1 LPTASN
7 CMAYDNQGA
16 GMIKKLP
23 NDPINP
29 RILFLKTLGAV
40 FLAELFVMFFISLL
54 PDIPLALE
62 AFFDAFTLSAL
73 VVPFLYFFLLRP
85 IQKAIIDRERTEA
98 ERYELKKMNLVK
110 SEFISI
116 AAHEL
121 RTPVAAIMGYTELL
135 SDQNMIDT
143 FNEQQ
148 KRDFLSTIYE
158 SSEQLDK
165 IVDDI
170 LDVSRIESGQRIPL
184 YKKPLSIRTLL
195 EKVVNRLCLKSNHNL
210 ILEVSPEV
218 PERMEFDEHRIEQVI
233 DNLLSNAIK
242 YSPKK
247 SPITIF
253 AEADNYRCSVTV
265 TDQGIGMSNEQ
276 KNRVYD
282 KFYRADTSDTAV
294 RGLGLGMSIVKQI
307 IDDHDGKILIDS
319 RLSEG
324 TSVRFTLP
332 R

>member
-1 LPTASN
+1 
-7 CMAYDNQGA
+7 MIIKGA
-16 GMIKKLP
+16 LMVEKKLP
-23 NDPINP
+23 NYPINP
-29 RILFLKTLGAV
+29 RVLFLKTLGAV
-40 FLAELFVMFFISLL
+40 FLAEFFVMFFMSLL
-54 PDIPLALE
+54 PDLSLALK
-62 AFFDAFTLSAL
+62 AFLDAFTLSVL
-73 VVPFLYFFLLRP
+73 VVPFLYFFLLQP
-85 IQKAIIDRERTEA
+85 IQKTIIDRERTEA
-98 ERYELKKMNLVK
+98 ERSELKKTDIVK

-121 RTPVAAIMGYTELL
+121 RTPVAIIMGYTELL
-135 SDQNMIDT
+135 SDQNMIDS

-148 KRDFLSTIYE
+148 KKDFLSTIYE

-184 YKKPLSIRTLL
+184 YKKPLSIKTLL
-195 EKVVNRLCLKSNHNL
+195 EKVLNRLSLKSNHNL

-218 PERMEFDEHRIEQVI
+218 PERLGFDEHRIDQVI
-233 DNLLSNAIK
+233 ENLLSNAIK
-242 YSPKK
+242 YSPEQR
-247 SPITIF
+247 PITI
-253 AEADNYRCSVTV
+253 AVEADNHRCSVMV

-276 KNRVYD
+276 KDRVYD

-307 IDDHDGKILIDS
+307 IDDHDGTILIDS
-319 RLSEG
+319 KLSEG
-324 TSVRFTLP
+324 TSVCFTLP

>member
-1 LPTASN
+1 
-7 CMAYDNQGA
+7 MIIKGA
-16 GMIKKLP
+16 LMVEKKLP
-23 NDPINP
+23 NYPINP
-29 RILFLKTLGAV
+29 RVLFFKTLGAV
-40 FLAELFVMFFISLL
+40 FLAEFFVMFFMSLL
-54 PDIPLALE
+54 PDLSLALK
-62 AFFDAFTLSAL
+62 AFLDAFTLSVL
-73 VVPFLYFFLLRP
+73 VVPFLYFFLLQP
-85 IQKAIIDRERTEA
+85 IQKTIIDRERTEA
-98 ERYELKKMNLVK
+98 ERSELKKTDIVK

-121 RTPVAAIMGYTELL
+121 RTPVATIMGYTELL
-135 SDQNMIDT
+135 SDQNMIDS

-148 KRDFLSTIYE
+148 KKDFLSTIYE

-184 YKKPLSIRTLL
+184 YKKPLSIKTLL
-195 EKVVNRLCLKSNHNL
+195 EKVLNRLSLKSNHNL

-218 PERMEFDEHRIEQVI
+218 PERLGFDEHRIDQVI
-233 DNLLSNAIK
+233 ENLLSNAIK
-242 YSPKK
+242 YSPEQR
-247 SPITIF
+247 PITI
-253 AEADNYRCSVTV
+253 AVEADNHRCSVMV

-276 KNRVYD
+276 KDRVYD

-307 IDDHDGKILIDS
+307 IDDHDGTILIDS
-319 RLSEG
+319 KLSEG
-324 TSVRFTLP
+324 TSVCFTLP

>member
-1 LPTASN
+1 
-7 CMAYDNQGA
+7 MVE
-16 GMIKKLP
+16 KKLP
-23 NDPINP
+23 NYPINP
-29 RILFLKTLGAV
+29 RVLFFKTLGAV
-40 FLAELFVMFFISLL
+40 FLAEFFVMFFMSLL
-54 PDIPLALE
+54 PDLSLALK
-62 AFFDAFTLSAL
+62 AFLDAFTLSVL
-73 VVPFLYFFLLRP
+73 VVPFLYFFLLQP
-85 IQKAIIDRERTEA
+85 IQKTIIDRERTEA
-98 ERYELKKMNLVK
+98 ERSELKKTDIVK

-121 RTPVAAIMGYTELL
+121 RTPVAIIMGYTELL
-135 SDQNMIDT
+135 SDQNIIDS

-148 KRDFLSTIYE
+148 KKDFLSTIYE

-170 LDVSRIESGQRIPL
+170 LDVSRIESGQCIPL
-184 YKKPLSIRTLL
+184 YKKPLSIKTLL
-195 EKVVNRLCLKSNHNL
+195 EKVLNRLSLKSNHNL

-218 PERMEFDEHRIEQVI
+218 PERLGFDEHRIDQVI
-233 DNLLSNAIK
+233 ENLLSNAIK
-242 YSPKK
+242 YSPEQR
-247 SPITIF
+247 PITI
-253 AEADNYRCSVTV
+253 AVEADNHRCSVMV

-276 KNRVYD
+276 KDRVYD

-307 IDDHDGKILIDS
+307 IDDHDGTILIDS

-324 TSVRFTLP
+324 TSVCFTLP